1 MRSVVDRSAS
11 ALQRGQARRVP
22 CKVRA
27 SESTG
32 VDAQPSTSGAASST
46 GRLLIDRRQ
55 LLTGAA
61 ASVVT
66 FVGCPC
72 PICKPGE
79 AKAASWSY
87 GEVAGPPAWKGVCA
101 TGKRQS
107 PINIPVNTSAPKVD
121 AEMGDFD
128 FAYGSFEKCDVLNTG
143 HGTMQV
149 NFPGGNLAYV
159 GDMELE
165 LLQFHFH
172 APSEHAMDGRR
183 YAMEAHLVHKNKS
196 TGNLAVL
203 GIMLEPGGLIKNPA
217 LQTALDVAPE
227 TPLAKKS
234 SPKGINPIML
244 LPKKAK
250 DGSRSFVHYA
260 GSLTTPPCSEGVD
273 WFVFMNPIKVP
284 DSQILEFMRFV
295 GDKKTYATN
304 TRPLQLLNSRVVEYE
319 L

>member
-1 MRSVVDRSAS
+1 MKTILDRSS
-11 ALQRGQARRVP
+11 TLQPVRGARRTI

-27 SESTG
+27 SDSSAD
-32 VDAQPSTSGAASST
+32 VPSTSASPIKAAS
-46 GRLLIDRRQ
+46 RPLITRRQ
-55 LLTGAA
+55 LMTGAA
-61 ASVVT
+61 ATVIT
-66 FVGCPC
+66 FNGCPC
-72 PICKPGE
+72 PLCKPGE
-79 AKAASWSY
+79 AKASGWSY
-87 GEVAGPPAWKGVCA
+87 GDVAGPPAWKGVCS

-107 PINIPVNTSAPKVD
+107 PINIPLNSAAPRVE
-121 AEMGDFD
+121 AELGEFD

-149 NFPGGNLAYV
+149 NFPPGNMSFI

-183 YAMEAHLVHKNKS
+183 FAMEAHLVHKNKS

-217 LQTALDVAPE
+217 LQTALEVAPE
-227 TPLAKKS
+227 VPLAKKA
-234 SPKGINPIML
+234 SPKGINPVML
-244 LPKKAK
+244 LPKKTKGGA
-250 DGSRSFVHYA
+250 RPYVHYP

-284 DSQILEFMRFV
+284 DSQIIDFMHFV
-295 GDKKTYATN
+295 GDNKTYATN
-304 TRPLQLLNSRVVEYE
+304 TRPLQLMNSRLVEYE

>member
-1 MRSVVDRSAS
+1 MRSVLDKSAS
-11 ALQRGQARRVP
+11 ALQRGQARRAQ

-27 SESTG
+27 SDSG

-79 AKAASWSY
+79 AKAAGWSY
-87 GEVAGPPAWKGVCA
+87 GEVAGPPTWKGVCA

-107 PINIPVNTSAPKVD
+107 PINIPVNTSAPKVE

-149 NFPGGNLAYV
+149 NFPPGNLAFV
-159 GDMELE
+159 GDMEIE

-217 LQTALDVAPE
+217 LQNALEAAPE
-227 TPLAKKS
+227 TPLAKKP
-234 SPKGINPIML
+234 SPKGINPVML
-244 LPKKAK
+244 LPKKNKA
-250 DGSRSFVHYA
+250 GARPFVHYA

-273 WFVFMNPIKVP
+273 WFVFMQPIKVP
-284 DSQILEFMRFV
+284 DSQILDFMRFV
-295 GDKKTYATN
+295 GDNKTYATN

>member
-1 MRSVVDRSAS
+1 MRSVVDRGAV
-11 ALQRGQARRVP
+11 LQRGSTRRAAF
-22 CKVRA
+22 KVRA
-27 SESTG
+27 ADSGSDT
-32 VDAQPSTSGAASST
+32 PSTSAPAS
-46 GRLLIDRRQ
+46 GFPRPLIDRRQ

-61 ASVVT
+61 ASVIT
-66 FVGCPC
+66 LVGCPC

-87 GEVAGPPAWKGVCA
+87 GEVAGPPTWKGVCA
-101 TGKRQS
+101 SGKRQS
-107 PINIPVNTSAPKVD
+107 PINISLNSSAPRVE
-121 AEMGDFD
+121 AEMGEFE

-149 NFPGGNLAYV
+149 NFPSGNLAFI
-159 GDMELE
+159 GNMELE

-203 GIMLEPGGLIKNPA
+203 GIMLEPGGIIKNPA
-217 LQTALDVAPE
+217 VANAIEVAPE
-227 TPLAKKS
+227 VPLAKKP
-234 SPKGINPIML
+234 SPKGINPVML
-244 LPKKAK
+244 LPKKNKAGK
-250 DGSRSFVHYA
+250 RPFVHYP

-273 WFVFMNPIKVP
+273 WFVFTNPIKVP
-284 DSQILEFMRFV
+284 DAQILEFMHFV
-295 GDKKTYATN
+295 GDNKTYATN
-304 TRPLQLLNSRVVEYE
+304 TRPLQLLNQRVVEFE